1 MLHNIWDSLLY
12 KPFVNL
18 LAVLVSIMPG
28 GDLGLAVIILTILVK
43 TALFPLSQRS
53 IESQAKMKLLEPEIA
68 KIKAGGASKE
78 EQARLTFELYKTHKT
93 NPFSGCLLVL
103 IQIPIIFALYYVFFK
118 GINFDSNLYS
128 FVKIPTHIN
137 ANFLGLIDLNGKSL
151 VALLSNANEA
161 WPDSVANLQYKGYRL
176 DAGGTP
182 EFSYKIA
189 DTDLKI
195 TLIPENGS
203 FSVKI
208 KALKPTTG
216 LFVRMAVGQQI
227 SEIEPGLFE
236 IDGQRYFVN
245 TSNRPILRSNNGK
258 QELLLSLTDAIN
270 YSLIW

>member
-1 MLHNIWDSLLY
+1 MLHNIWNSLLY

-78 EQARLTFELYKTHKT
+78 EQARLTFELYKTYKT

-137 ANFLGLIDLNGKSL
+137 TNFLGLIDLNGKSMVL
-151 VALLSNANEA
+151 AVLAGVSQFLQAFYMPKGNSSSDGKGGFQDSFNKSMQMQMKYVFPVLIVFIAYRISGAVALYWIVSNIFT
-161 WPDSVANLQYKGYRL
+161 V
-176 DAGGTP
+176 
-182 EFSYKIA
+182 F
-189 DTDLKI
+189 
-195 TLIPENGS
+195 
-203 FSVKI
+203 
-208 KALKPTTG
+208 
-216 LFVRMAVGQQI
+216 QQI
-227 SEIEPGLFE
+227 YI
-236 IDGQRYFVN
+236 N
-245 TSNRPILRSNNGK
+245 KKNSNVIKNK
-258 QELLLSLTDAIN
+258 VLS
-270 YSLIW
+270 